1 VQFAISIAL
10 IIATG
15 VIFNQL
21 TYLNSKDLGYAKDQV
36 ITLPYYGQQLSDN
49 YDAFQNEL
57 TKSATVQNAARSSR
71 IPTGRLLDSMGAQMM
86 KDDSMQNVGIRIAF
100 IRIDHSFFST
110 WGIEMAAGRDF
121 SKTMTTD
128 DSLGYILNE
137 AAVKALGFKDA
148 ESIVGE
154 EFLYG
159 GTNGRIIGVVR
170 DFHFE
175 SLHQPINPMVFYI
188 RQPSYNTLSVRVEGQ
203 NFQQGLE
210 HIEKV
215 WREFLPDRLFEYTF
229 VSERYRDLYQAETR
243 QSRLFTGFA
252 LLAVFIACLGLFGLA
267 TFNTL
272 QRIKEIGIRKVLGAS
287 VPNILA
293 VLSREIVI
301 LVLIANVAA
310 WPAAWYFMDQWLSS
324 FAYRIDISIVL
335 FVLAAAGAVV
345 IALLTVSS
353 QAIRAAL
360 TNPAHTLRYE

>member
-1 VQFAISIAL
+1 
-10 IIATG
+10 
-15 VIFNQL
+15 
-21 TYLNSKDLGYAKDQV
+21 
-36 ITLPYYGQQLSDN
+36 
-49 YDAFQNEL
+49 
-57 TKSATVQNAARSSR
+57 
-71 IPTGRLLDSMGAQMM
+71 
-86 KDDSMQNVGIRIAF
+86 
-100 IRIDHSFFST
+100 
-110 WGIEMAAGRDF
+110 
-121 SKTMTTD
+121 
-128 DSLGYILNE
+128 
-137 AAVKALGFKDA
+137 
-148 ESIVGE
+148 
-154 EFLYG
+154 
-159 GTNGRIIGVVR
+159 
-170 DFHFE
+170 
-175 SLHQPINPMVFYI
+175 
-188 RQPSYNTLSVRVEGQ
+188 
-203 NFQQGLE
+203 
-210 HIEKV
+210 
-215 WREFLPDRLFEYTF
+215 

-360 TNPAHTLRYE
+360 TNPANTLRYE